1 MTTGTAPSK
10 AVVAI
15 PLADELLDRLAGLD
29 VTHIPGG
36 RHDESFPVAAAD
48 AQGLLVSSHV
58 QVDRELIESAPELR
72 VISTMSVGFDHIDV
86 AFARERGIVVTIT
99 PVLSDAVADLTMAL
113 MTMLARGLPGAM
125 RSVSTGRWREGS
137 AALGGDLAHK
147 LLLVVGFGRIG
158 QAVATRALAAKMRVE
173 YVDLRSDLPAFSG
186 VAPRAGLADGLYE
199 ADFVTLHVD
208 LNDETRHLMGPA
220 EFAMMKPTAFI
231 VNTSRGGVV
240 DQVALARALTEGEIA
255 GAGMD
260 VLEVEPPRP
269 DDPILHA
276 PNCII
281 LPHIG
286 SATIETRYAM
296 AKCAVDNLLTVL
308 AGGECPYAL
317 S

>member
-1 MTTGTAPSK
+1 MTASHVPSK

-15 PLADELLDRLAGLD
+15 PLAEELFDHLTELE
-29 VTHIPGG
+29 VTRIPGG
-36 RHDESFPVAAAD
+36 RHDESFLTAVSD
-48 AQGLLVSSHV
+48 AEGLLVSSGV
-58 QVDRELIESAPELR
+58 RVDREVIESAPALR

-86 AFARERGIVVTIT
+86 ALARERGIVVTIT

-125 RSVSTGRWREGS
+125 RSVSTGKWREGS
-137 AALGGDLAHK
+137 AALGADLAHK

-158 QAVATRALAAKMRVE
+158 QAVATRALAAKMRIE

-186 VAPRAGLADGLYE
+186 VARRAGLAEGLYA
-199 ADFVTLHVD
+199 ADFVTVHVD
-208 LNDETRHLMGPA
+208 LNEETRHLMGPA
-220 EFAMMKPTAFI
+220 EFAMMKPTSFF

-255 GAGMD
+255 GAGLD

-269 DDPILHA
+269 DDPILTA
-276 PNCII
+276 PNCIV

-286 SATIETRYAM
+286 SATVETRYAM
-296 AKCAVDNLLTVL
+296 AQCAVDNLHMVL
-308 AGGECPYAL
+308 AGRECPYAL

>member
-1 MTTGTAPSK
+1 MAEPLPSK

-15 PLADELLDRLAGLD
+15 PLAEELFDRLTGLD
-29 VTHIPGG
+29 VSRIPGG
-36 RHDESFPVAAAD
+36 RHDESFLTAVANAR
-48 AQGLLVSSHV
+48 GLLVSSHV
-58 QVDRELIESAPELR
+58 QVDKEVIDSAPELR

-86 AFARERGIVVTIT
+86 ALAHERGIVVTIT

-113 MTMLARGLPGAM
+113 MTMLGRRLPDAM
-125 RSVSTGRWREGS
+125 RSVASGRWREGS

-186 VAPRAGLADGLYE
+186 VVPRAGLSEGLYD

-208 LNDETRHLMGPA
+208 LNEETRHLMGPA
-220 EFAMMKPTAFI
+220 EFATMKPTSFI

-240 DQVALARALTEGEIA
+240 DQAALARALIEGEIA
-255 GAGMD
+255 GAGLD
-260 VLEVEPPRP
+260 VLEDEPPRP
-269 DDPILHA
+269 DDPILSA
-276 PNCII
+276 PNCIV

-286 SATIETRYAM
+286 SATTETRYAM
-296 AKCAVDNLLTVL
+296 AQCAVDNLRMVL
-308 AGGECPYAL
+308 AGEECPYAL